1 MQAKD
6 RDNRLRINDGAVG
19 HHLHGL
25 LLRVQ
30 AYRGTWR
37 LRANRGTVHLLES
50 RRQIQRGVLRGEAGR
65 VDEARELGE
74 LRSLV
79 AGLLAQLAACNV
91 QILLAWRVGM
101 ACRNLQ
107 RPAMGRDAVLL
118 DERNLPVSGHRKDAD
133 GVPVVLM
140 QDEPF
145 ELADLRR
152 TERDPVH
159 VEIMGLDDLLAGLLL
174 DRCRTPRIEGS
185 VSVTVHAHKPHL

>member
-1 MQAKD
+1 
-6 RDNRLRINDGAVG
+6 
-19 HHLHGL
+19 
-25 LLRVQ
+25 
-30 AYRGTWR
+30 
-37 LRANRGTVHLLES
+37 
-50 RRQIQRGVLRGEAGR
+50 
-65 VDEARELGE
+65 
-74 LRSLV
+74 
-79 AGLLAQLAACNV
+79 
-91 QILLAWRVGM
+91 
-101 ACRNLQ
+101 
-107 RPAMGRDAVLL
+107 MGRDAVLL
-118 DERNLPVSGHRKDAD
+118 DERNLPVSGHRKDTD